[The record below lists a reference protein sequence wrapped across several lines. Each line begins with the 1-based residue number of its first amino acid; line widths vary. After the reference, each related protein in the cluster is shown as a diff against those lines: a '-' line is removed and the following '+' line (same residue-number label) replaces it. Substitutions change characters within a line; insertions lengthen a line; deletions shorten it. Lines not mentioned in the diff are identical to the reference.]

1 MVRCD
6 AAQLRV
12 RRLRADAPEEDP
24 DLELPTPEV
33 VAKDGHLLVVWN
45 LSNLDGL
52 NASTKQ
58 KLAFTGD
65 PDVAHPVR
73 LPSRRDQVLRLA
85 EGQKVHGRASPL
97 ARLASPHAQHARTP
111 NTDARPRGQC
121 DEPIEDVLG
130 EPIGSLVVHFHRA
143 YDTDGLTYSIVA
155 RDKETGE
162 LGVAVESHYFQ
173 VGPVVPWALAG
184 VGAVAT
190 QSMVNISFGP
200 LGLEYMRNGYTA
212 GQALKALLAADD
224 QPESR
229 QVALVDAAGNVA
241 VHTGEKCIP
250 AAGHRAGDG
259 FTVQANL
266 MEKDTVWDAMYE
278 AFTATREPLAERMM
292 AALEAAEAEGGDIR
306 GKQSAGML
314 VVTGK
319 PTGHSWE
326 DRVIELRVEDA
337 PDPIKELRRL
347 LRVKRAYMTLN
358 DSERLDQ
365 NGEKAAALE
374 ALRAA
379 TKMAP
384 EMVEIQF
391 WAGLTLA
398 EAGHLD
404 EGCELMMH
412 AVRKDRRWIETLH
425 RLVAVD
431 RLKADLAERVETQLT
446 AARL

>member
-1 MVRCD
+1 
-6 AAQLRV
+6 
-12 RRLRADAPEEDP
+12 
-24 DLELPTPEV
+24 
-33 VAKDGHLLVVWN
+33 
-45 LSNLDGL
+45 
-52 NASTKQ
+52 
-58 KLAFTGD
+58 
-65 PDVAHPVR
+65 
-73 LPSRRDQVLRLA
+73 
-85 EGQKVHGRASPL
+85 
-97 ARLASPHAQHARTP
+97 
-111 NTDARPRGQC
+111 
-121 DEPIEDVLG
+121 
-130 EPIGSLVVHFHRA
+130 
-143 YDTDGLTYSIVA
+143 VA

-173 VGPVVPWALAG
+173 VGPVVPWAVAG

-212 GQALKALLAADD
+212 SQALKALLAADN

-241 VHTGEKCIP
+241 VHTGTKCIP
-250 AAGHRAGDG
+250 AAGHREGDG
-259 FTVQANL
+259 FSVQANL
-266 MEKDTVWDAMYE
+266 MEKDSVWDAMYE
-278 AFTATREPLAERMM
+278 AFTTTREPLAERMM

-306 GKQSAGML
+306 GKQSAAML
-314 VVTGK
+314 VVTGR

-358 DSERLDQ
+358 DSERLNQ
-365 NGEKAAALE
+365 NGDKEAALD
-374 ALRAA
+374 ALRKA

-391 WAGLTLA
+391 WAGLSLA
-398 EAGHLD
+398 EEGHLE
-404 EGCELMMH
+404 EGCELMMR
-412 AVRKDRRWIETLH
+412 AVNKDRRWIEALN

-431 RLKADLAERVETQLT
+431 RLKPDLAEKVVANLT